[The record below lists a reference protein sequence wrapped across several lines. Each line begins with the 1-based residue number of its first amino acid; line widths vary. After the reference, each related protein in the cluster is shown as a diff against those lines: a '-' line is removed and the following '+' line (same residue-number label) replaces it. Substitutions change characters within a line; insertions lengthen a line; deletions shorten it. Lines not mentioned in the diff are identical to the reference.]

1 MNNFEYKD
9 KIYVFVINYWNYLFT
24 NTFLDISNIKLLRE
38 KEAEEETIDISDI
51 EEE

>member
-1 MNNFEYKD
+1 MTNFDYKY
-9 KIYVFVINYWNYLFT
+9 KIYAFVINYWNYLFI

-38 KEAEEETIDISDI
+38 NEESEETIDISDI

>member
-1 MNNFEYKD
+1 MNNFDYKY

-24 NTFLDISNIKLLRE
+24 NTFLDISNIKLL
-38 KEAEEETIDISDI
+38 KDKDPEEIIDISDI